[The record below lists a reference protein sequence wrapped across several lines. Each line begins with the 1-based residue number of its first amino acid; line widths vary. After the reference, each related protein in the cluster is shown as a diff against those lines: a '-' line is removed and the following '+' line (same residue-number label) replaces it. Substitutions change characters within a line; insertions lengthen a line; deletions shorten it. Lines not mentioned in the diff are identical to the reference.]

1 MLGKL
6 ALFAGK
12 RLVHKTIAKETQSR
26 GHDLKLGFA
35 LFRDGRV
42 PFSSKL
48 VAMCLG
54 IAGMIGL
61 NVLEIPAEAFV
72 AVALPIIGIPLDI
85 AFNGVENVVGP
96 FLLSAFAL
104 TFVAPKEI
112 VDQIR
117 RERVGG
123 EGLIIDVPQ
132 ENVAP
137 RRGAFVS

>member
-12 RLVHKTIAKETQSR
+12 RLVHKTVAKETQNR

-35 LFRDGRV
+35 LFRDKRV
-42 PFSSKL
+42 PVSSKL
-48 VAMCLG
+48 VAIALG
-54 IAGMIGL
+54 IAGIVAL
-61 NVLEIPAEAFV
+61 DVLEIPAEALV
-72 AVALPIIGIPLDI
+72 ALALPIIGIPLDMAVGGI
-85 AFNGVENVVGP
+85 ENVVGP

-112 VDQIR
+112 VDQVR